1 MSIFLIRV
9 IRVIRGKIHIMKSMT
24 GFGRG
29 VVQETEFAVT
39 VELKT
44 VNNRFLDI
52 SLRLSGEMQALE
64 STIKRQIGNRLS
76 RGRVEVNLTYERTTE
91 INYELNRPM
100 ITGFLAAMREM
111 QKEFSLSGEPDLN
124 VIARLPNVLLPKKDD
139 LSEEF
144 IVGVERAL
152 NAALDDLERMR
163 ENEGEMLR
171 NELNF
176 RLSEIENRL
185 PKIESESETVAE
197 EYRARLTK
205 KISDFL
211 AKSDSQ
217 IEIDQG
223 RLAQEVAFLA
233 DRSDISEEIQRLKS
247 HIEHFR
253 QIMSEEKEV
262 GKRLDFLTQ
271 ELNRE
276 ANTIASKTGNLAI
289 KENALAIKSEIEKIR
304 EQVQN
309 VE

>member
-1 MSIFLIRV
+1 
-9 IRVIRGKIHIMKSMT
+9 MT

-29 VVQETEFAVT
+29 VVQEVDFAVT

-52 SLRLSGEMQALE
+52 ALRLSGEMQQLE
-64 STIKRQIGNRLS
+64 STVKRQIGNRLA
-76 RGRVEVNLTYERTTE
+76 RGRVDVNLTYERTTE

-100 ITGFLAAMREM
+100 INGYLAAMKQMAE
-111 QKEFSLSGEPDLN
+111 EFSLSGEPDLN

-152 NAALDDLERMR
+152 ATALDDLEKMR

-185 PKIESESETVAE
+185 PQIESESAKVAE
-197 EYRARLTK
+197 EYRVRLTK
-205 KISDFL
+205 KIADFL

-217 IEIDQG
+217 IELDQG
-223 RLAQEVAFLA
+223 RLAQEVAYLA

-253 QIMSEEKEV
+253 QIMGEEKEV

-276 ANTIASKTGNLAI
+276 ANTIASKTTNLI
-289 KENALAIKSEIEKIR
+289 VKENALAIKSEIEKIR

>member
-1 MSIFLIRV
+1 
-9 IRVIRGKIHIMKSMT
+9 MT

-29 VVQETEFAVT
+29 FVSSETFAVT

-52 SLRLSGEMQALE
+52 SLRLSGELAALE
-64 STIKRQIGNRLS
+64 PIVKRQISNRLS

-100 ITGFLAAMREM
+100 IAGYLAAMKQM
-111 QKEFSLSGEPDLN
+111 QEDFSLSGEPDLN
-124 VIARLPNVLLPKKDD
+124 VIARLPNVLLPKKDELD
-139 LSEEF
+139 EDF
-144 IVGVERAL
+144 ISGVETAIIS
-152 NAALDDLERMR
+152 ALDDLEKMR
-163 ENEGEMLR
+163 QNEGDILDK
-171 NELNF
+171 ELNY

-185 PKIESESETVAE
+185 PAIEMHSATVAE

-211 AKSDSQ
+211 SKTDSQ
-217 IEIDQG
+217 IEFDQG
-223 RLAQEVAFLA
+223 RLAQEVAYLA

-247 HIEHFR
+247 HIEQFR
-253 QIMSEEKEV
+253 QIMADEKDV
-262 GKRLDFLTQ
+262 GKQLDFLTQ

-276 ANTIASKTGNLAI
+276 ANTIASKTNNLI
-289 KENALAIKSEIEKIR
+289 VKENALAIKSEIEKIR